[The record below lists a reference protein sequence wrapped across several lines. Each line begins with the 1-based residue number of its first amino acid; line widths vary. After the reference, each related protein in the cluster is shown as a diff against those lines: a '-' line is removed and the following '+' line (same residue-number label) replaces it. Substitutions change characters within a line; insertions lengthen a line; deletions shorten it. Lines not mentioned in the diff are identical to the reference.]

1 MLGREGAWSPPPDD
15 GGGPGSRKGITMRL
29 TSMLALLAV
38 AADPP
43 PASRYLTEHGQ
54 LTHELKAV
62 QLQGGF
68 AGSTGVRYTIA
79 PDGSWA
85 SESLF
90 NEKATPEH
98 RGKLTAEGLAKLA
111 GVLEKYG
118 LADLPATAGMPA
130 VVNPRTITFEFGS
143 VKASWAGLGPP
154 KLDPKDPAGT
164 VDSRFAGIW
173 QGVVGLLRP
182 GRKE

>member
-1 MLGREGAWSPPPDD
+1 
-15 GGGPGSRKGITMRL
+15 MRL
-29 TSMLALLAV
+29 AFLLASPVALLAV
-38 AADPP
+38 AADPA
-43 PASRYLTEHGQ
+43 PAPHYLTKDGH
-54 LTHELKAV
+54 LIKELKAV

-68 AGSTGVRYTIA
+68 AGYTGVRYTIS
-79 PDGSWA
+79 PDGSWT

-90 NEKATPEH
+90 NDKATPKDK
-98 RGKLTAEGLAKLA
+98 GKLTAKDLAKLA
-111 GVLEKYG
+111 AVLEKYG
-118 LADLPATAGMPA
+118 LADLPAKAGMEG

-173 QGVVGLLRP
+173 QGVVGLLKLD
-182 GRKE
+182 RKE